1 MRRLDA
7 SMEAQEEEE
16 TEKWKVKA
24 RIRRIIEEEM
34 RAMVEDDEETA
45 MDEMAV
51 IGRLRKAVES
61 MEDSEEILQ
70 TKIISPKE
78 VWEHWEEWEA
88 AAKSEINS
96 MLEEKEALEE
106 VSEEEVKEIEKK
118 LKEKGIKFECIP
130 SKVVYSKKPIPGGS
144 KHKVRWVICGNYE
157 EKRDDEQTY
166 SAGADAT
173 AFRLMLWFAARNQWL
188 GMSLDIR
195 TAFLNAVIDQEDQ
208 SNYIL
213 VAPPTIF
220 VKKGCLRPGTLY
232 RPKRAVYGLR
242 RSPRLWGLCRD
253 SEMRSFE
260 VEVEKKEGGKIKLQL
275 RQLDSEPNLWRLEEV
290 GKEEGSEPSIQ
301 YGLVMTYVDDIF
313 ITGPPEVTRAVAQ
326 KFQKRL
332 GPRQNQKS
340 WGRKPFAS
348 LAWKCQPQRM
358 PKVEMFGMSP
368 KNPLSRTW

>member
-1 MRRLDA
+1 
-7 SMEAQEEEE
+7 
-16 TEKWKVKA
+16 
-24 RIRRIIEEEM
+24 
-34 RAMVEDDEETA
+34 MVEDDEETA

-106 VSEEEVKEIEKK
+106 V
-118 LKEKGIKFECIP
+118 
-130 SKVVYSKKPIPGGS
+130 
-144 KHKVRWVICGNYE
+144 
-157 EKRDDEQTY
+157 
-166 SAGADAT
+166 
-173 AFRLMLWFAARNQWL
+173 
-188 GMSLDIR
+188 
-195 TAFLNAVIDQEDQ
+195 
-208 SNYIL
+208 
-213 VAPPTIF
+213 
-220 VKKGCLRPGTLY
+220 
-232 RPKRAVYGLR
+232 
-242 RSPRLWGLCRD
+242 
-253 SEMRSFE
+253 
-260 VEVEKKEGGKIKLQL
+260 
-275 RQLDSEPNLWRLEEV
+275 

-313 ITGPPEVTRAVAQ
+313 ITGPPKSPERWHRSS
-326 KFQKRL
+326 KRL

>member
-1 MRRLDA
+1 
-7 SMEAQEEEE
+7 
-16 TEKWKVKA
+16 
-24 RIRRIIEEEM
+24 
-34 RAMVEDDEETA
+34 
-45 MDEMAV
+45 
-51 IGRLRKAVES
+51 
-61 MEDSEEILQ
+61 
-70 TKIISPKE
+70 
-78 VWEHWEEWEA
+78 
-88 AAKSEINS
+88 

-313 ITGPPEVTRAVAQ
+313 ITGPPKSPERWHRSS
-326 KFQKRL
+326 KRL